1 MARIATTNQK
11 KKTTIPGKAYPAT
24 VLVRAMGA
32 SYPALTDL
40 STLAP

>member
-11 KKTTIPGKAYPAT
+11 KNTTIPGKAYPAT
-24 VLVRAMGA
+24 LVLAMGA

-40 STLAP
+40 STLVP